1 MDAVW
6 TVQYILPKNQDNS
19 TSKFW
24 SIICLHPAVIMLL
37 EKMLYSI
44 WRTVT
49 QLMSLSWCITDFQPF
64 HTGEQL
70 IFFKVKVGFLYCKF
84 KPTENG
90 LLALNYIFYK
100 YCWFSAKSPQTI
112 RLKLLVYTNR
122 MFLPLLD
129 GCHLWLAVY
138 GCLTAICVSVC
149 SINGCGKECGNQ

>member
-1 MDAVW
+1 MVW

-64 HTGEQL
+64 STGEQL
-70 IFFKVKVGFLYCKF
+70 IFLKWRLVSYIASLNLLRMGFW
-84 KPTENG
+84 
-90 LLALNYIFYK
+90 LLVTFFYK